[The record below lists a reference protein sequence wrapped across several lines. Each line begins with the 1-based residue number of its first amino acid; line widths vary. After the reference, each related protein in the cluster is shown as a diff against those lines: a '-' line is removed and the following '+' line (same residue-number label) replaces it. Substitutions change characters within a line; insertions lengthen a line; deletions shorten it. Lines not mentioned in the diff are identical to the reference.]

1 MQRQYKFKGK
11 YKNNRQTCDGLG
23 AGGTPL
29 REELAEALG
38 AVRLVVAACEPLTS
52 QRPEDTVW
60 LSLLLKISKFQRF
73 NYFHWIGV
81 YSKRHRFQIVC
92 GVHLDNWIS
101 ALLGNAQQRKRST
114 IGRERHMA
122 YGWPSSPIFS
132 GVRSCLR

>member
-1 MQRQYKFKGK
+1 MNLSCFKINKGYTK
-11 YKNNRQTCDGLG
+11 LIN
-23 AGGTPL
+23 PL
-29 REELAEALG
+29 VETVDHFPNL
-38 AVRLVVAACEPLTS
+38 LTS
-52 QRPEDTVW
+52 KEDEIAVINP
-60 LSLLLKISKFQRF
+60 LYF

-81 YSKRHRFQIVC
+81 YPERDRFQIVC

-114 IGRERHMA
+114 IGRERDMA